1 MKKKFLTFILTI
13 CFILPCVFM
22 FSACSTTTP
31 ADIEFKVENGYIQY
45 YDGENWNN
53 LIAVEDLKGKD
64 GDDGVGID
72 GREVEFNVSSTH
84 IQWRYVGEASWK
96 NLIALSEL
104 EGDDGEDIS
113 ANTYTV
119 SYDYGAEFDISEMF
133 SNYKTSQEVKS
144 NEWISQ
150 MPQPIEE
157 YKEEFL
163 GWFIKDTDKQIEN
176 YDFIGGNVTLVAKW
190 KNITF
195 DYENCFFG
203 YNWSLGGY
211 ECYIDKKAENVVVPS
226 IYNDGHGMHKVLSV
240 YSSYS
245 DSDNASQNKL
255 QSVQLTNF
263 IKKIDSNAFSYCKDL
278 TSISIPSSVINIHT
292 RAFFGC
298 DNLSS
303 IDVDTNNTVYDS
315 RNNCNAIINKQTNA
329 LMVGCKTTTIPD
341 SVKCIS
347 SCAFAYNCGI
357 TTINITENVLEIGEN
372 AFIGCENLESVSFVN
387 NSKLSKIGTC
397 AFANCSRLSQ
407 IALPNSITIIDRFAF
422 EACENLESI
431 TIPENITTINT
442 GAFQDCSKLEVI
454 NFNATN
460 MSDAVGGI
468 FALAGELTTG
478 ITVNIGANVTKVPA
492 NLFAPSSIST
502 KTNAINIR
510 TVNFV
515 ENSICETIGEETF
528 RSCHYL
534 AQFIIPASLKTIG
547 NNAFTNCYNLV
558 EVTNLSTI
566 KVYKGTSS
574 NGLVGKYAKVIFT
587 DNSQS
592 SNITTIDNVVY
603 YKNNESSYI
612 ALMPIKRLDCVNVN
626 LSSLTTE
633 INISAFEDC
642 ENLESVVIPNG
653 VTTINNSAFR
663 NCSKLKSISI
673 PSSVSTIGDSAFYY
687 CANLESITVASDN
700 VKYIAQSNCLIEI
713 DTKTLIL
720 GCKNSVIP
728 TSDIVN
734 TIGNYAFAYC
744 EGLTN
749 ITIPANITE
758 VGFFAFEY
766 CNDLTGVNIL
776 EGITSIGYGMFY
788 NCKNLTT
795 VRIPNSVIEIERLAF
810 SGCEKLE
817 GLNISKNVTTISN
830 EAFNYCKNLEI
841 TVASD
846 NPNYSSINNCL
857 IEKSSKTLIFGCK
870 NSVIPTDGS
879 VTIIGENAFWGCGEL
894 GDLIIPTSITTI
906 ENFAFINCFIDNIYY
921 LGSQEEW
928 NEINIVSNN
937 DGIDDATKYFYS
949 KSQPT
954 GSGNYWHYDTDG
966 ITPIAW

>member
-1 MKKKFLTFILTI
+1 MKKKFLTFILSI
-13 CFILPCVFM
+13 CFIIPCMFM
-22 FSACSTTTP
+22 FSACSSTP

-53 LIAVEDLKGKD
+53 LIAVEDLKGED

-84 IQWRYVGEASWK
+84 IQWRYVGETNWK

-104 EGDDGEDIS
+104 EGEDGEDIS

-119 SYDYGAEFDISEMF
+119 NYDYGAEFDISEMF
-133 SNYKTSQEVKS
+133 NNYKVSQEVKS
-144 NEWISQ
+144 NEWISE

-157 YKEEFL
+157 YEEEFL

-195 DYENCFFG
+195 DYENCSFR
-203 YNWSLGGY
+203 YNGSLGGY
-211 ECYIDKKAENVVVPS
+211 ECYINKRAENVVVPS
-226 IYNDGHGMHKVLSV
+226 VYNNGYNRMHKVLSIT
-240 YSSYS
+240 SSVDTS
-245 DSDNASQNKL
+245 GEADELKL
-255 QSVQLTNF
+255 QT
-263 IKKIDSNAFSYCKDL
+263 IKLSNYIKVIDAYALSYCKDL
-278 TSISIPSSVINIHT
+278 ISLEIPASVT
-292 RAFFGC
+292 RIDELAIYGC
-298 DNLSS
+298 DKLES
-303 IDVDTNNTVYDS
+303 IIVDENNSVYDS
-315 RNNCNAIINKQTNA
+315 RENCNAIIKTQNNS
-329 LMVGCKTTTIPD
+329 LMVGCKNTTIPNTIEY
-341 SVKCIS
+341 IS
-347 SCAFAYNCGI
+347 QNAFALNTGI
-357 TTINITENVLEIGEN
+357 ISIYIPNNVLEIGN
-372 AFIGCENLESVSFVN
+372 DAFMYCENLQSVSFAN
-387 NSKLSKIGTC
+387 DSKLNKIGNN
-397 AFANCSRLSQ
+397 AFENCSSLKQ
-407 IALPNSITIIDRFAF
+407 
-422 EACENLESI
+422 I
-431 TIPENITTINT
+431 TIPNGTTTIGNYAFDGTMIETINIPENT
-442 GAFQDCSKLEVI
+442 TKIGANAFNECSYLEEI
-454 NFNATN
+454 NFNAIN
-460 MSDAVGGI
+460 MEDTDGGI
-468 FALAGELTTG
+468 FALAGELTNG
-478 ITVNIGANVTKVPA
+478 ITVNIGANVTRIPA
-492 NLFAPSSIST
+492 NLFAPSTIST
-502 KTNAINIR
+502 KSNAINVR
-510 TVNFV
+510 TVNFA
-515 ENSICETIGEETF
+515 ENTKCETIGENAFE
-528 RSCHYL
+528 SCHYL
-534 AQFIIPASLKTIG
+534 AQFTIPSSLKTIE
-547 NNAFTNCYNLV
+547 NNAFVSCYNLV
-558 EVTNLSTI
+558 EITNLSTMN
-566 KVYKGTSS
+566 VYKDTSS

-587 DNSQS
+587 DDSQS
-592 SNITTIDNVVY
+592 SNITTINNVVY

-612 ALMPIKRLDCVNVN
+612 ALMPTKRLDCVNVN

-633 INISAFEDC
+633 INISAFENC

-653 VTTINNSAFR
+653 LITINNSAFR

-687 CANLESITVASDN
+687 CANLESITVEN
-700 VKYIAQSNCLIEI
+700 GNTKYTAQSNCLIEI

-758 VGFFAFEY
+758 VGSFVFEY
-766 CNDLTGVNIL
+766 CNDLTEVNIF

-795 VRIPNSVIEIERLAF
+795 VSIPNSVIEIERLAF

-817 GLNISKNVTTISN
+817 SLNISKNVITISN

-857 IEKSSKTLIFGCK
+857 IEKSSETLIFGCK
-870 NSVIPTDGS
+870 NSIIPTDGS

-906 ENFAFINCFIDNIYY
+906 EDSAFANCFIDNIYY

-928 NEINIVSNN
+928 DNITIVSNY
-937 DGIDDATKYFYS
+937 GIGAATKYFYS
-949 KSQPT
+949 ESQPT
-954 GSGNYWHYDTDG
+954 VSGNYWHFDTDG